1 MQIRA
6 GAMPLRTLTTNA
18 PATIMEIVDSASSL
32 STGTR
37 VRYRVLGL
45 AVLLAAITYLDRI
58 CISLTA
64 PAIMRDLGL
73 SQVEMSFVFSAFTLA
88 YGLFEI
94 PTGWWG
100 DRVGTRKVL
109 TRIVI
114 WWSAF
119 TIATAAVFNYA
130 SLLVTRFLFGVGEAG
145 AWPNAARTFSRWF
158 PVTER
163 GTAQGIFFMGAHLGG
178 AITPI
183 LVTALLGFLPWRAV
197 FVIFGAV
204 GFVWAAGWYWWF
216 RDEPEEHA
224 AVDSREL
231 DHIRRGRGAAESH
244 HLTAAA
250 WRRMVTNRSLL
261 ALSAAYF
268 TQSYSFYFFITWLP
282 TYLEKARGF
291 TSTTLGIM
299 AGLPLLLSV
308 AADFLGGITTDRL
321 TKQYGLRIGR
331 AGVGGVSLLLASIL
345 LIAGTAVENAFL
357 GVALISLAL
366 AFSNFLL
373 GASWG
378 TCVDLAGGN
387 AGVVSGFMN
396 TAGQIGG
403 FLSPIVTALIVKHT
417 ASWSAPLYLC
427 GLLYLAG
434 ALSWWLVDP
443 RHPIDLQPEPQL

>member
-1 MQIRA
+1 MN
-6 GAMPLRTLTTNA
+6 L
-18 PATIMEIVDSASSL
+18 VDSASPL
-32 STGTR
+32 RGGTR
-37 VRYRVLGL
+37 VRYRVLAL
-45 AVLLAAITYLDRI
+45 TVLLAAITYLDRI

-73 SQVEMSFVFSAFTLA
+73 NKVEMGFVFSAFTLA
-88 YGLFEI
+88 YAVFEM

-100 DRVGTRKVL
+100 DRIGTRKVL

-119 TIATAAVFNYA
+119 TIATAAAFNYA
-130 SLLVTRFLFGVGEAG
+130 SLLVVRFLFGVGEAG

-158 PVTER
+158 PMTER

-204 GFVWAAGWYWWF
+204 GFFWAAAWYAWF

-224 AVDSREL
+224 AVDAHEL

-244 HLTAAA
+244 RLTAEG
-250 WRRMVTNRSLL
+250 WRRLVTNRSLL

-291 TSTTLGIM
+291 TATTLGVM

-308 AADFLGGITTDRL
+308 AADFLGGVATDRL
-321 TKQYGLRIGR
+321 TKRYGLRIGR
-331 AGVGGVSLLLASIL
+331 AGVGGVSLLLAGIL
-345 LIAGTAVENAFL
+345 LIAGTAAENAFL

-378 TCVDLAGGN
+378 TCVDLAGGHT
-387 AGVVSGFMN
+387 GVVSGFMN

-403 FLSPIVTALIVKHT
+403 FLSPIVAALLVEKTAN
-417 ASWSAPLYLC
+417 WSAPLYLC
-427 GLLYLAG
+427 GLLYLGG
-434 ALSWWLVDP
+434 ALCWWKVDP
-443 RHPIDLQPEPQL
+443 RRPIDL